1 MTDTSAAEIFA
12 AIDAA
17 LAASPDAALALDAS
31 YVFDL
36 GGEGGGLFHIVAQD
50 GTRGAGPGAIAEPSA
65 TIVMTAADLVEL
77 RTGKLNATLAFLD
90 GRLRIRGDHTAAL
103 RLVELLTGGP
113 A

>member
-1 MTDTSAAEIFA
+1 VTNTSAAEIFA

-17 LAASPDAALALDAS
+17 LAASPAAARAINAS

-36 GGEGGGLFHIVAQD
+36 GGEGGGLFHIVARD
-50 GTRGAGPGAIAEPSA
+50 GTQGAGPGAIDEPSA
-65 TIVMTAADLVEL
+65 TIVMAAADLVAL
-77 RTGKLNATLAFLD
+77 RAGELNATLAFLD

-103 RLVELLTGGP
+103 RLAELLTGGP